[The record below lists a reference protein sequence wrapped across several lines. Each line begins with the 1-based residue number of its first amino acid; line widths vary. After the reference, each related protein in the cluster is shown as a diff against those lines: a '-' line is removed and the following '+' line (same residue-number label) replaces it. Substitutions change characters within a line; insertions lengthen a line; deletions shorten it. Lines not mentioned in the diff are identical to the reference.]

1 MDQFSA
7 LIWLKWRL
15 FRNAMRSRKAAVNRL
30 ASMIATVGALGL
42 ALFVALGAG
51 IAAYG
56 FSTLDRQFSPANAR
70 ELKQTADLFF
80 FMAFAFLYLMWA
92 IVPLGLGGGSRFDP
106 GRLLLYPVSLGK
118 LFVMDFASEVTSL
131 ASIFA
136 APVVFALAL
145 GAGAGHGK
153 ILQGLLVSACAVL
166 FGLALAKW
174 LATCI
179 GTLMKGRRTRGETLL
194 ALIGATFGL
203 AGAFLGQLGP
213 VLVEHASAIRFL
225 RWTPPGAIAVALT
238 KGLQTD
244 GALDYAISLATLLAY
259 IIALIWMTY
268 WIARR
273 SALGAGGAK
282 GARVSR
288 PAQMEVERYAG
299 WQLPFLSQEL
309 SALVEKE
316 FRYAV
321 RNAQLRTLALMPL
334 ILIGLRLAQSNGLRN
349 GTGWGP
355 GMARTFG
362 GAFAQYGEGLMAAT
376 GLLYVFMILSSLAC
390 NLFGYEGGG
399 MRTLILA
406 PVERRNILIAK
417 NIVVTLLSLA
427 FSIILISINQLV
439 FRDLSLRALFF
450 VAPCFV
456 LYAALLALAGNWLSI
471 RFPKRLKFGK
481 RMNATGVTALLLIPL
496 LLMMALLPACAALA
510 GYLAHSLLLKYVTLL
525 LFACVA
531 VALYFL
537 LIAGQGRALA
547 RRELEILEAVS
558 GKTDE

>member
-1 MDQFSA
+1 MDQFIA

-15 FRNAMRSRKAAVNRL
+15 FRNSMRSRKAVAGRV
-30 ASMIATVGALGL
+30 ASMFLTLGALGVSL
-42 ALFVALGAG
+42 VVALGVG

-56 FSTLDRQFSPANAR
+56 FSTLDKQFNAADAHD
-70 ELKQTADLFF
+70 LKQTADLFF
-80 FMAFAFLYLMWA
+80 FMTLAFLYLMWA
-92 IVPLGLGGGSRFDP
+92 IVPLGLGGGSQFDP
-106 GRLLLYPVSLGK
+106 GRLLLYPASLGK
-118 LFVMDFASEVTSL
+118 LFLMDFASEVTSL

-136 APVVFALAL
+136 APIVIAVAL
-145 GAGAGHGK
+145 GAGVGNRK
-153 ILQGLLVSACAVL
+153 ILPALLVGVCAVV
-166 FGLALAKW
+166 FGLALAKG
-174 LATCI
+174 LATCV
-179 GTLMKGRRTRGETLL
+179 GSLMKGRRTRGETLL
-194 ALIGATFGL
+194 ALMGAAFGL

-213 VLVEHASAIRFL
+213 VLARHASALRFL

-238 KGLQTD
+238 KGLRPG
-244 GALDYAISLATLLAY
+244 GAFDYAVSMALLLAY
-259 IIALIWMTY
+259 MSALVWLTY
-268 WIARR
+268 WIAKR

-282 GARVSR
+282 GKRVARRVEK
-288 PAQMEVERYAG
+288 EVERYAG
-299 WQLPFLSQEL
+299 WQLPLLSPEL

-316 FRYAV
+316 LRYAL

-334 ILIGLRLAQSNGLRN
+334 ILIGMRLAQANGLRN

-362 GAFAQYGEGLMAAT
+362 GSFAQYGEGLMAAT
-376 GLLYVFMILSSLAC
+376 GLLYVFMILSALAC

-399 MRTLILA
+399 MRALILA

-427 FSIILISINQLV
+427 FSIILIVINQLV
-439 FRDLSLRALFF
+439 FRDLSTGALLF
-450 VAPCFV
+450 VLPCFV
-456 LYAALLALAGNWLSI
+456 LYASMLALVGNWLSI

-481 RMNATGVTALLLIPL
+481 RMNAMGVTALLLIPML
-496 LLMMALLPACAALA
+496 LGMALLPVCAVLV
-510 GYLAHSLLLKYVTLL
+510 GYLAHSLLLKYATLL
-525 LFACVA
+525 LFASVA

-558 GKTDE
+558 GKADE

>member
-1 MDQFSA
+1 
-7 LIWLKWRL
+7 
-15 FRNAMRSRKAAVNRL
+15 
-30 ASMIATVGALGL
+30 
-42 ALFVALGAG
+42 
-51 IAAYG
+51 
-56 FSTLDRQFSPANAR
+56 
-70 ELKQTADLFF
+70 
-80 FMAFAFLYLMWA
+80 
-92 IVPLGLGGGSRFDP
+92 
-106 GRLLLYPVSLGK
+106 
-118 LFVMDFASEVTSL
+118 MDFASEVTSL

-136 APVVFALAL
+136 APVVFAAAL
-145 GAGAGHGK
+145 GAGVGHGK
-153 ILQGLLVSACAVL
+153 ILQGLLIAACAVL

-179 GTLMKGRRTRGETLL
+179 GTLMNGRRTRGETLL

-225 RWTPPGAIAVALT
+225 RWTPPGAIAISLT
-238 KGLQTD
+238 KGLQPN
-244 GALDYAISLATLLAY
+244 GAFDYAVSLATLLAY
-259 IIALIWMTY
+259 ITALVWMTY
-268 WIARR
+268 LIAKR

-282 GARVSR
+282 GQRVSR
-288 PAQMEVERYAG
+288 PAVLEVESYAG
-299 WQLPFLSQEL
+299 WQIPFLSQEL

-349 GTGWGP
+349 GTGWSP

-362 GAFAQYGEGLMAAT
+362 GAFALYGEGLMAAT

-390 NLFGYEGGG
+390 NLFGYEGSG

-406 PVERRNILIAK
+406 PVERRSILIAK
-417 NIVVTLLSLA
+417 NIVVTFLSLV
-427 FSIILISINQLV
+427 FSIILISVNQLV
-439 FRDLSLRALFF
+439 FRDLSLRALVF

-456 LYAALLALAGNWLSI
+456 LYAALLALVGNWLSI

-481 RMNATGVTALLLIPL
+481 RMNATGVTALLLIPM
-496 LLMMALLPACAALA
+496 LMMMAMLPACAALI
-510 GYLAHSLLLKYVTLL
+510 GWLAHSLLLKYVTLL

-531 VALYFL
+531 LALYFL

>member
-1 MDQFSA
+1 MDQFIA
-7 LIWLKWRL
+7 LMWLKWRL
-15 FRNAMRSRKAAVNRL
+15 FRNSMRSRKAALNRV
-30 ASMIATVGALGL
+30 ASIVLTVAALGGAL
-42 ALFVALGAG
+42 VIALGVG

-56 FSTLDRQFSPANAR
+56 FSTLDRQFNAADAR
-70 ELKQTADLFF
+70 DLKQTADLFF
-80 FMAFAFLYLMWA
+80 FMTFAFLYLMWA
-92 IVPLGLGGGSRFDP
+92 IVPLGLGGGSQFDP

-118 LFVMDFASEVTSL
+118 LFAMDFASEVTSL

-136 APVVFALAL
+136 APVVLAVAV
-145 GAGAGHGK
+145 GAGVGNRN
-153 ILQGLLVSACAVL
+153 ILRALLVALCAVV

-174 LATCI
+174 LATCV
-179 GTLMKGRRTRGETLL
+179 GSLMKGRRTRGETLL
-194 ALIGATFGL
+194 ALIGAVFGV

-213 VLVEHASAIRFL
+213 VLARHASALRFL

-238 KGLQTD
+238 KGLRPG
-244 GALDYAISLATLLAY
+244 GAFDYEVSVLLVLAY
-259 IIALIWMTY
+259 TVALVWMTY

-282 GARVSR
+282 GRSAS
-288 PAQMEVERYAG
+288 PTQAKEVERYAG
-299 WQLPFLSQEL
+299 WQMPLLSPEL

-316 FRYAV
+316 LRYAV

-334 ILIGLRLAQSNGLRN
+334 ILIGVRLAQANGMRN

-355 GMARTFG
+355 GMARAFG
-362 GAFAQYGEGLMAAT
+362 GSFALYSEGLMAAT

-390 NLFGYEGGG
+390 NLFGYEGSG

-406 PVERRNILIAK
+406 PVARSSILIAK
-417 NIVVTLLSLA
+417 NIVVTVLSLA
-427 FSIILISINQLV
+427 FSIILIAINQLV
-439 FRDLSLRALFF
+439 FRDLSVRALLF

-456 LYAALLALAGNWLSI
+456 LYAALLALMGNWFSI

-481 RMNATGVTALLLIPL
+481 RMNATGVTALLLVPMML
-496 LLMMALLPACAALA
+496 GMALLPVGAAVL
-510 GYLAHSLLLKYVTLL
+510 GYLAHSLLLKYATLL
-525 LFACVA
+525 LFASVA

-547 RRELEILEAVS
+547 RCELEILEAVS
-558 GKTDE
+558 VKADD